1 MIINPQLTAILN
13 KEMNR
18 QDFLK
23 HIAIGAL
30 ALTGFGMALRL
41 MSQDQ
46 TPPSFSSPDGYDAG
60 AYGGSKE
67 GL

>member
-1 MIINPQLTAILN
+1 VNIKTQLNAILN

-23 HIAIGAL
+23 HIAIGVL

-41 MSQDQ
+41 MSEDQ
-46 TPPSFSSPDGYDAG
+46 TPSLPALRF
-60 AYGGSKE
+60 
-67 GL
+67 